1 MDRRRFA
8 YLAAAVSASAV
19 ISQAKDAEDPL
30 RVAVIGHSGRG
41 DYGHGL
47 DTVWLRLD
55 ETKIVAVADP
65 VESGR
70 AKELAK
76 LKLDAASG
84 FVDYREMLHSA
95 KPDIVAV
102 CPRHADQHRDMI
114 IAAIDAGAQGV
125 YVEKPF
131 VRTPAEADEVVVACR
146 KHSAK
151 LAVAHRNR
159 YHPVLHTIDSVIEQ
173 GKIGRLLE
181 IRGRGKG
188 DRRGGAEDLWVLGS
202 HVLNLMAYFAGKPR
216 TCSAVMLQD
225 GRHVT
230 KADVRDG
237 AEGLGPLAG
246 NELHARFEFDS
257 GIVGYFDSIANDGTK
272 NAGFG
277 MQLIGSEGIINIQA
291 DLTPLAHLVP
301 GNPFAPTA
309 SPRPWLPISTAGVDQ
324 PETRDEL
331 EEMVHQHVLPARDL
345 VAAVRGNYQ
354 PLCNADEGALTVEMI
369 CAVFESHRQ
378 NGRAVEL
385 PMSQRHNALANL

>member
-8 YLAAAVSASAV
+8 YLAGAVSASAV

-131 VRTPAEADEVVVACR
+131 VRTPAEADEVVAACR
-146 KHSAK
+146 KHNAK

-257 GIVGYFDSIANDGTK
+257 GTVGYFDSIANDGTK

-301 GNPFAPTA
+301 GNPLR
-309 SPRPWLPISTAGVDQ
+309 RP
-324 PETRDEL
+324 
-331 EEMVHQHVLPARDL
+331 PAR
-345 VAAVRGNYQ
+345 VPGCRFRPPA
-354 PLCNADEGALTVEMI
+354 
-369 CAVFESHRQ
+369 
-378 NGRAVEL
+378 
-385 PMSQRHNALANL
+385 